1 MKKYSILGLVLII
14 AITMTLSGCGLFE
27 APGSGSKDPTKIF
40 TTGTGQE
47 NDPYIVST
55 REQIDAI
62 RLDLDACYKLDAD
75 IDLDGFQMDPIGTE
89 KSPFSGKLD
98 GDGHALSYL
107 DYKNLSI
114 PKEGYEGVGLFGCLR
129 DAKIENLILETFI
142 FPKNVKI
149 KNLGLLAGIA
159 ASDSIIENC
168 TVNGEING
176 YNNIG
181 GLVGRLSSRS
191 VVRNCAMDIILSGDE
206 HTGGIAGE
214 CLDSTIENCSVDG
227 NIECRSTYPER
238 SWAGGFVGNMISG
251 EIKNSYSLATVEVTD
266 SASFAMYNG
275 TAGGLIGNFQAGK
288 MSFCYVSGE
297 VSGYHNPGG
306 IYGNWENGEFE
317 QVINNTDGTGLI
329 AHGSADFIKTEGS
342 PLDDDYVVIR
352 PSGIYGYNSTQM
364 KTPSLFSEWDQDIW
378 NISENYYP
386 RFK

>member
-1 MKKYSILGLVLII
+1 MKKYSILGLVLIMS
-14 AITMTLSGCGLFE
+14 ITLALSGCGLFE

-149 KNLGLLAGIA
+149 KNLGLLEGIA
-159 ASDSIIENC
+159 A
-168 TVNGEING
+168 
-176 YNNIG
+176 
-181 GLVGRLSSRS
+181 
-191 VVRNCAMDIILSGDE
+191 
-206 HTGGIAGE
+206 
-214 CLDSTIENCSVDG
+214 
-227 NIECRSTYPER
+227 
-238 SWAGGFVGNMISG
+238 
-251 EIKNSYSLATVEVTD
+251 
-266 SASFAMYNG
+266 
-275 TAGGLIGNFQAGK
+275 
-288 MSFCYVSGE
+288 
-297 VSGYHNPGG
+297 
-306 IYGNWENGEFE
+306 
-317 QVINNTDGTGLI
+317 
-329 AHGSADFIKTEGS
+329 
-342 PLDDDYVVIR
+342 
-352 PSGIYGYNSTQM
+352 
-364 KTPSLFSEWDQDIW
+364 
-378 NISENYYP
+378 
-386 RFK
+386 

>member
-1 MKKYSILGLVLII
+1 MKKYSILGLVLIMS
-14 AITMTLSGCGLFE
+14 ITLALSGCGLFE
-27 APGSGSKDPTKIF
+27 APGSGSKDPAKIF

-47 NDPYIVST
+47 SDPYIVST
-55 REQIDAI
+55 REQVDAV
-62 RLDLDACYKLDAD
+62 RYDLDACYKLEAD
-75 IDLDGFQMDPIGTE
+75 IDLDEYTMEPIGTE
-89 KSPFSGKLD
+89 TSPFTGEFD
-98 GDGHALSYL
+98 GNGHTLNYL
-107 DYKNLSI
+107 DLSVS
-114 PKEGYEGVGLFGCLR
+114 EESYEGVGLFGCLR
-129 DAKIENLILETFI
+129 GAKIENLTVDKISAPDLA
-142 FPKNVKI
+142 KI
-149 KNLGLLAGIA
+149 KNLGILAGIA

-168 TVNGEING
+168 TVKGEMNG

-181 GLVGRLSSRS
+181 GLVGKLSSRS
-191 VVRNCAMDIILSGDE
+191 IARNCRMDIILSGNE
-206 HTGGIAGE
+206 HTGGITGE
-214 CLDSTIENCSVDG
+214 CLDSTIENCSVEGD
-227 NIECRSTYPER
+227 ITCRSTYPGR

-306 IYGNWENGEFE
+306 VYGNWDNGEFE

-329 AHGSADFIKTEGS
+329 ANGSADFIKTEGS

-352 PSGIYGYNSTQM
+352 PSGIYGYNSAQM

-378 NISENYYP
+378 DISEDYYP